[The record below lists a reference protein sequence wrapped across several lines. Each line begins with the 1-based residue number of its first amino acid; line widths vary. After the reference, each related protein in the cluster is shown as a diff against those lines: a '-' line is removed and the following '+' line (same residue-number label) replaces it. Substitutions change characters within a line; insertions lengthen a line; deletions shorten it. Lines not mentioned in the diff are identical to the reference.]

1 MFWIVYIL
9 IGIFVIAW
17 LMFVVH
23 IYFVHL
29 PMRRARFEKEQH
41 ELEDFIHELKHWN
54 EGQGLIV
61 PPSVARKLR
70 KMGIKDGY
78 TVNKPIPKESKR

>member
-1 MFWIVYIL
+1 MLWIGYIL

-17 LMFVVH
+17 LMFV
-23 IYFVHL
+23 IFL
-29 PMRRARFEKEQH
+29 WRILSDLRCIDRQQEQQ

-54 EGQGLIV
+54 EGAELIV
-61 PPSVARKLR
+61 PPSVARKLK

-78 TVNKPIPKESKR
+78 TVTKPIPKETKQ